1 MGFKDQPVS
10 HSLASGEEFGEDRLW
25 EEQGQA
31 ETIICQGGGLRLQ
44 LEECLEDS
52 MAPHAHPM

>member
-10 HSLASGEEFGEDRLW
+10 HSPAGGEELGEDRLW

-31 ETIICQGGGLRLQ
+31 ETIICQEGLRLQ
-44 LEECLEDS
+44 QEECPEDS
-52 MAPHAHPM
+52 MAPHAHPE